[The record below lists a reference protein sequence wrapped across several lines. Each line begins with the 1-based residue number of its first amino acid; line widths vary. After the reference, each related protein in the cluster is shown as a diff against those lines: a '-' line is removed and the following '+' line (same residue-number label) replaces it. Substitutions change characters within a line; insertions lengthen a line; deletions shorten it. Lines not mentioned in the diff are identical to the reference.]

1 MRRCGPDTSE
11 QPSGRRVGWAGGC
24 SYLGDF
30 KGSNVIVLNKV
41 YQRPISPLI
50 IACPGPSET
59 MPPKC
64 NHSNRATLHQVGR
77 LDPSSQLALLIV
89 DAVVESPRRT
99 REQPLS
105 PLMPLRI

>member
-24 SYLGDF
+24 SYLGEF

-41 YQRPISPLI
+41 CQRPISRLI

-59 MPPKC
+59 MPPK
-64 NHSNRATLHQVGR
+64 STTATGLPYTRSAASIQVR
-77 LDPSSQLALLIV
+77 NLPSSSSTPSSSLR
-89 DAVVESPRRT
+89 DA
-99 REQPLS
+99 RENSLS
-105 PLMPLRI
+105 PL